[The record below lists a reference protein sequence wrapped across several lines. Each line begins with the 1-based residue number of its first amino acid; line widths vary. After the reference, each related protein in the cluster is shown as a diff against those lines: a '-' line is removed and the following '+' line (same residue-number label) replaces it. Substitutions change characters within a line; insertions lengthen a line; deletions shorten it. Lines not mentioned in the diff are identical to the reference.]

1 MGAPLASPKPPA
13 LDTWYNYPRNYLAA
27 SPNARKVL
35 LAVRFFL
42 PAACLYG
49 ALLEWY
55 SGAGDTAPRRA
66 ALILASLSAFAEVF
80 AAAGISVA
88 AAAACVL
95 IASSLAASLAGTPPF
110 WQVVVLVTLVL
121 GGVARLLECCSCKH
135 RRPGYCCAC
144 TCLPFCPPQPW
155 RVWLLKVPRM
165 LARWLGCCA
174 AVLLVPALT
183 AQLVTLDCVPA
194 TTASMGVYVAAVNE
208 YMTRLDKNP
217 EVARALWQPSPGAL
231 VLRDASDSNSTY
243 GLWLNASRMLHFA
256 GTHTSRMLALDLA
269 VTPRTLRFGSGVGG
283 GGGGGDATSGIG
295 ACAAEIVVHGGFY
308 MAYEGVRDAARAAV
322 SSALAASNSTPITIL
337 GFSLGAAMATLAAL
351 DMACSGLIPPAQL
364 RLFSMAGPGLC
375 SGAGCGGT
383 FDALQAAGLVT
394 TRLVNIFDIVPWL
407 PALMYEPLRTP
418 PGSSFQSASM
428 KGTNM
433 LRAHQGSGYLPPAAD
448 ACAEQ
453 RAVAWVPFAGAV
465 ALGLCCL
472 GVDAWL
478 ACRGG
483 GGSTAVGTDPVDKLS
498 LRVAEGE
505 GGVGGGKAC
514 DATPAAAS
522 GGNSPGTP
530 GPSILPPP

>member
-1 MGAPLASPKPPA
+1 
-13 LDTWYNYPRNYLAA
+13 
-27 SPNARKVL
+27 
-35 LAVRFFL
+35 VRLFL

-80 AAAGISVA
+80 AAAGISAA

-121 GGVARLLECCSCKH
+121 GGGVRLLECCSCKR

-155 RVWLLKVPRM
+155 RLWLLKIPRM
-165 LARWLGCCA
+165 IARWLGCCA

-183 AQLVTLDCVPA
+183 AQLVTLECVPA

-208 YMTRLDKNP
+208 YMTRLDTNP
-217 EVARALWQPSPGAL
+217 DVARTLWQPSSGAL

-269 VTPRTLRFGSGVGG
+269 VTPRTLRFRSGDSGG
-283 GGGGGDATSGIG
+283 GGNASGIG
-295 ACAAEIVVHGGFY
+295 ACSAEIVVHGGFY

-322 SSALAASNSTPITIL
+322 SSALAVSNSTPITIL

-351 DMACSGLIPPAQL
+351 DMACSGLILPAQL

-375 SGAGCGGT
+375 SGAGCGGA
-383 FDALQAAGLVT
+383 FDALQAAGLIT

-433 LRAHQGSGYLPPAAD
+433 LRAHQGSGYLPPPAD

-453 RAVAWVPFAGAV
+453 RAIAWVPFAGAV

-483 GGSTAVGTDPVDKLS
+483 GGGGTAVGTDPVDKLS

-505 GGVGGGKAC
+505 GGVGGGGRAGG
-514 DATPAAAS
+514 ATPAAAS
-522 GGNSPGTP
+522 GGDPPPPTV
-530 GPSILPPP
+530 LPPP